1 MGAAG
6 EGDAK
11 ARIDALRAELD
22 RHNHAYYVLDAPTVP
37 DAEYD
42 RLFLELQALEAAHP
56 EFDSPESPTRRV
68 GGAAATGFGTVR
80 HALPML
86 SLQNAFE
93 DEDVR
98 GFDRRVREAVQ
109 SAGLDAD
116 ALRYCA
122 ELKFDGLAISLRY
135 EDGRFVQGATRGD
148 GAVGEDVTANLRTVR
163 AIPLR
168 LAQPGPS
175 LPPVPRRLEVRGEV
189 LMFRRDF
196 ERMNAQQAA
205 RGEKTFVNP
214 RNAAAG
220 SLRQLDP
227 ALTAQRPLRFFAYG
241 LGEISDEVAAPASHA
256 ALLDWFEALGFP
268 VGPHRVTVPDVDGLL
283 AFYREVGVRRPEL
296 PYDIDGVVYKVDMR
310 TWHDAIGFVARAPRF
325 AIAHKFPAEEAVTE
339 LLDIDIQVGRTG
351 VLTPVARLR
360 PVFVGGVTV
369 TNATLHNEDE
379 LARKD
384 LMIGDTVVVRRA
396 GDVIPEVVR
405 AVPER
410 RPADARRFTMPTRCP
425 VCGSAAVREAGE
437 VAWRCVGGLYCKAQR
452 TQALLHFAQRRA
464 MDVDG
469 LGERIVEQLVER
481 DLVRTPADLYR
492 LDAATLAGLE
502 RMGEKSAA
510 NLAAAIA
517 ASRSVDLERF
527 LFALGI
533 RHVGEEVARILAAE
547 LGSVDAVLDADWA
560 AAIETK
566 AAAQKHNA
574 RARPKGEPLVPVPLE
589 GIGPEIMNAIAA
601 FAAEPHN
608 RDVVAQLLAAG
619 VAPRPPVRRRDVAA
633 ASGGVVSG
641 QPSDGPPAG
650 ALAGRTIVVTGTL
663 PGLARDAAEALIRR
677 HGGTATGSVSKRTS
691 FVLAGESP
699 GSKVAKATE
708 LGVPVMG
715 LEEFLR
721 MIGHDGQEDS

>member
-1 MGAAG
+1 MAAASAP
-6 EGDAK
+6 DAEVRR
-11 ARIDALRAELD
+11 RIDALRDEIA

-42 RLFLELQALEAAHP
+42 RLFLELQRLEAAHP

-68 GGAAATGFGTVR
+68 GGAAVEAFGQVV
-80 HALPML
+80 HAVPML
-86 SLQNAFE
+86 SLQNAFA
-93 DEDVR
+93 DDDVR
-98 GFDRRVREAVQ
+98 GFDRRVREAAQ
-109 SAGLDAD
+109 AAGLDAT

-168 LAQPGPS
+168 LDG
-175 LPPVPRRLEVRGEV
+175 PVPRRLEVRGEV

-196 ERMNAQQAA
+196 ERMNAQQQE

-241 LGEISDEVAAPASHA
+241 VGEASDDHPVPGSHA
-256 ALLDWFEALGFP
+256 ALLDWFAALGLP
-268 VGPHRVTVPDVDGLL
+268 VGPHRCTVGDADGLL
-283 AFYREVGVRRPEL
+283 AFYREVGERRPTL
-296 PYDIDGVVYKVDMR
+296 PYDIDGVVYKVDQR
-310 TWHDAIGFVARAPRF
+310 DWHEAIGFVARAPRF
-325 AIAHKFPAEEAVTE
+325 AIAHKFPAEEALTE
-339 LLDIDIQVGRTG
+339 LLAIDVQVGRTG
-351 VLTPVARLR
+351 VLTPVARLK

-410 RPADARRFTMPTRCP
+410 RPADARRFTMPARCP
-425 VCGSAAVREAGE
+425 VCGSAAVREQGE

-452 TQALLHFAQRRA
+452 KQALLHFAQRRA

-481 DLVRTPADLYR
+481 DLVQTPADLYR
-492 LDAATLAGLE
+492 LDAATLADLD

-510 NLAAAIA
+510 NLV
-517 ASRSVDLERF
+517 ASIDRSRGASLERF

-547 LGSVDAVLDADWA
+547 LGGLDAVLDADWS
-560 AAIETK
+560 AIIEAK

-574 RARPKGEPLVPVPLE
+574 KARAKAEPLVPVPLE
-589 GIGPEIMNAIAA
+589 GVGPEIMRAIEA

-608 RDVVAQLLAAG
+608 REVIAALRAAG
-619 VAPRPPVRRRDVAA
+619 VEPKPPARRRNAQP
-633 ASGGVVSG
+633 ASEGVGPG
-641 QPSDGPPAG
+641 QPSAGVAAG
-650 ALAGRTIVVTGTL
+650 ALAGCTIVVTGTL
-663 PGLARDAAEALIRR
+663 PGLGRDEAEALIRR
-677 HGGTATGSVSKRTS
+677 HGGAATGSVSKRTS
-691 FVLAGESP
+691 FVLAGDNP
-699 GSKVAKATE
+699 GSKIAKARE
-708 LGVPVMG
+708 LGVPVID
-715 LEEFLR
+715 LDELLR
-721 MIGHDGQEDS
+721 MIGHDGKED